1 MSLSVHVDIKRKDIL
16 ILGEWST
23 QGLGYTTLTAKAKYP
38 INFTR
43 SGKRLHYNGSNS
55 FLFGNAKKVY
65 QFKAK
70 NSEIKELPL
79 YLGNV

>member
-43 SGKRLHYNGSNS
+43 SEKDYTIMEATVFCLVMLKKYINS
-55 FLFGNAKKVY
+55 KQKT
-65 QFKAK
+65 QK
-70 NSEIKELPL
+70 
-79 YLGNV
+79 

>member
-23 QGLGYTTLTAKAKYP
+23 QGLDYTTLTAKAKYP

-43 SGKRLHYNGSNS
+43 SGKRFILSLHHDGSNS
-55 FLFGNAKKVY
+55 FLFGNAAKVY

-70 NSEIKELPL
+70 HS
-79 YLGNV
+79 